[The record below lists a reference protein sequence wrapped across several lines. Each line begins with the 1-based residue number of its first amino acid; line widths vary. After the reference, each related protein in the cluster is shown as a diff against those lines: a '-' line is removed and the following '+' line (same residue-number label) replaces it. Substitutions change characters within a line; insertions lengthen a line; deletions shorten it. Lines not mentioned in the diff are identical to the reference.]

1 MKIKMLKRAKLEN
14 KKILDSWK
22 EISKY
27 LGRDTRTCFRWEKEL
42 RLPVHRID
50 ETSSRSKVFAYKSD
64 IDGWLKEKANNKELQ
79 KKTFLENRRLVVGL
93 LSSFVILTAIF
104 AVLYFAQ
111 IRPFGP
117 STEIPS
123 IAVLP
128 FQNLNAEQHEQ
139 YFSIGL
145 TEEIIYRLTML
156 DNLKVISSVSV
167 NKYRDS
173 DKSAKEIGEELNVD
187 YVLKGIIEK
196 IDKKIELSVQLIRIK
211 NDKEIWRKEYEKA
224 LKNRFFINDN
234 IITNILETLD
244 LNIAQN
250 HPALSYTGRPLSY
263 EAYDAYLKGKLF
275 ANNLNGDNNNNEDP
289 KILYHQG
296 EYYRAKSDE
305 ENNEQAI
312 AFFNQAIKLDSNY
325 ALAYIGLAC
334 CYSNNVNF
342 SWNYDK
348 ELLIKAE
355 NLVEKAQAISP
366 DLPEYY
372 STLVEINLL
381 KKACF
386 NENTEDIAFELAQEG
401 IKKYPYHAQ
410 LNSIIGYCYYLKFG
424 EEGNEA
430 DFEKALEF
438 KEKSRWLNPL
448 SIHNIVYTE
457 LLMLNREYYRAMGIC
472 ENIRQISP
480 SVVDFRLAETYYYM
494 GDLINSETIFQE
506 FQTPLNYKITSL
518 AYLGMIASQRGEKE
532 KVLVIVGE
540 INLLSSKKEKFSSND
555 LMLASIYFGLG
566 EEGKELGYKYLKSS
580 FSEDFAIEFPYILA
594 KYIDIDK
601 NFDKFKNE
609 KEFKKIIRGENEWLE
624 AKQSE

>member
-1 MKIKMLKRAKLEN
+1 MKIKMTKRAKLEN

-42 RLPVHRID
+42 GLPVHRID

-64 IDGWLKEKANNKELQ
+64 IDEWLKEKANNKELQ
-79 KKTFLENRRLVVGL
+79 KKTFLENKRLIVGL
-93 LSSFVILTAIF
+93 LSSFIILTAIF
-104 AVLYFAQ
+104 SFLYFAQ

-117 STEIPS
+117 STEIPF

-145 TEEIIYRLTML
+145 TDEINYRLTML

-167 NKYRDS
+167 HKYRDS

-187 YVLKGIIEK
+187 YVLKGIVEK
-196 IDKKIELSVQLIRIK
+196 VDKNIELSVRLIRIK
-211 NDKEIWRKEYEKA
+211 NDKEIWRKEYEEA
-224 LKNRFFINDN
+224 LENSYFINDD
-234 IITNILETLD
+234 IIASILETLN

-263 EAYDAYLKGKLF
+263 EAYDAYLKAKLF
-275 ANNLNGDNNNNEDP
+275 ANNLNGDNNNNKDP
-289 KILYHQG
+289 LILYHQG
-296 EYYRAKSDE
+296 EYYRAKSDK

-312 AFFNQAIKLDSNY
+312 ALFNQAIKLDSNF

-342 SWNYDK
+342 GWNYDR
-348 ELLIKAE
+348 ELLVKAE
-355 NLVEKAQAISP
+355 DLVEKAQAISP

-372 STLVEINLL
+372 SLLVEINLI
-381 KKACF
+381 KKIGF
-386 NENTEDIAFELAQEG
+386 NENTRDIAFELAQEG
-401 IKKYPYHAQ
+401 IEKYPYHAQ

-430 DFEKALEF
+430 DFEKALEY

-457 LLMLNREYYRAMGIC
+457 LLMLNREYYKGMDIC
-472 ENIRQISP
+472 SKVRQISP
-480 SVVDFRLAETYYYM
+480 SIVDFRLAEIYYYM
-494 GDLINSETIFQE
+494 GDLYNSETIFQK
-506 FQTPLNYKITSL
+506 FQTPLKHKVTSL
-518 AYLGMIASQRGEKE
+518 CYLGMIASQRGEKG
-532 KVLVIVGE
+532 KVLNKIGE
-540 INLLSSKKEKFSSND
+540 IKLLSSGEEKFISNN

-566 EEGKELGYKYLKSS
+566 EKELGYKFLKSF
-580 FSEDFAIEFPYILA
+580 FSEDTATKFPYIFV
-594 KYIDIDK
+594 KYIDINR
-601 NFDKFKNE
+601 NFDKFKNK
-609 KEFKKIIRGENEWLE
+609 KEFKKIINGGNEWLE

>member
-1 MKIKMLKRAKLEN
+1 MKIKVTKRAKLEN

-42 RLPVHRID
+42 GLPVHRID

-64 IDGWLKEKANNKELQ
+64 IDEWLKEKANNKELQ
-79 KKTFLENRRLVVGL
+79 KKTFLENKRLIVGL
-93 LSSFVILTAIF
+93 LSSFIILTAIF
-104 AVLYFAQ
+104 AFLYFAQ

-156 DNLKVISSVSV
+156 DNLKAISSVSV
-167 NKYRDS
+167 DNYRDS
-173 DKSAKEIGEELNVD
+173 DKSTKEIGEELNVD
-187 YVLKGIIEK
+187 YVLKGIVEK
-196 IDKKIELSVQLIRIK
+196 VDKNIELSVQLIRIK
-211 NDKEIWRKEYEKA
+211 NDKEIWRKEYEEA
-224 LKNRFFINDN
+224 LENSYFINDD
-234 IITNILETLD
+234 IIASILETLN

-250 HPALSYTGRPLSY
+250 HPALSYTGRSFNY
-263 EAYDAYLKGKLF
+263 EAYDVYLKAKLF
-275 ANNLNGDNNNNEDP
+275 ANNLNGDNNNNKDP
-289 KILYHQG
+289 LILYHQG
-296 EYYRAKSDE
+296 EYYRGKSDK
-305 ENNEQAI
+305 ENNELAI
-312 AFFNQAIKLDSNY
+312 AFFNQAIKLDSNF

-334 CYSNNVNF
+334 CYSNNINF
-342 SWNYDK
+342 GWNYDR
-348 ELLIKAE
+348 ELLVKAE
-355 NLVEKAQAISP
+355 DLVEKAQMISP

-372 STLVEINLL
+372 STLIEINLL
-381 KKACF
+381 KKICF

-430 DFEKALEF
+430 DLEKAIEY

-448 SIHNIVYTE
+448 SIHNIVYIE
-457 LLMLNREYYRAMGIC
+457 LLMFNREYYRAIDIC
-472 ENIRQISP
+472 SNIRQISP
-480 SVVDFRLAETYYYM
+480 SIVDFRLAEIYYYM
-494 GDLINSETIFQE
+494 GDLYNSETIFQKY
-506 FQTPLNYKITSL
+506 QTPLNRKIISL
-518 AYLGMIASQRGEKE
+518 AYLGMIASQRGEKR
-532 KVLVIVGE
+532 KVLNIVGE
-540 INLLSSKKEKFSSND
+540 INLLSSGEEKLLSNN

-566 EEGKELGYKYLKSS
+566 EKELGYKFLKSF
-580 FSEDFAIEFPYILA
+580 FSEDFATKFPYIFV
-594 KYIDIDK
+594 KYIDMDR

-609 KEFKKIIRGENEWLE
+609 KEFKKIIKGENEWLE

>member
-1 MKIKMLKRAKLEN
+1 MKIRMTKRVKLEN

-42 RLPVHRID
+42 GLPVHRID

-64 IDGWLKEKANNKELQ
+64 IDEWLKEKANNKELQ

-104 AVLYFAQ
+104 AFLYFAQ

-156 DNLKVISSVSV
+156 DNLKVISSDSV
-167 NKYRDS
+167 LKYRDS

-211 NDKEIWRKEYEKA
+211 NDTQIWGEEYKETLENSY
-224 LKNRFFINDN
+224 FINDD
-234 IITNILETLD
+234 IIASILETLD

-250 HPALSYTGRPLSY
+250 HPAMSYPGRPLSY
-263 EAYDAYLKGKLF
+263 EAYDAYSKAKLF
-275 ANNLNGDNNNNEDP
+275 ANNLNGDNNNNKDP
-289 KILYHQG
+289 LILYHQG
-296 EYYRAKSDE
+296 KYFWAKSDK

-312 AFFNQAIKLDSNY
+312 ALFNQAIKLDSNF

-342 SWNYDK
+342 GWNYDR
-348 ELLIKAE
+348 ELLVKAE
-355 NLVEKAQAISP
+355 DLVEKAQTISP

-372 STLVEINLL
+372 SALVKFNLL
-381 KKACF
+381 KKVVF

-430 DFEKALEF
+430 DLEKAIEY

-448 SIHNIVYTE
+448 SIHNIAYTE
-457 LLMLNREYYRAMGIC
+457 LLMFNREYYRAMDIC
-472 ENIRQISP
+472 SNIRQISP
-480 SVVDFRLAETYYYM
+480 SIVDFRLAEIYYYM
-494 GDLINSETIFQE
+494 GDLYHSETIFQK
-506 FQTPLNYKITSL
+506 FQTPLNYKIISL
-518 AYLGMIASQRGEKE
+518 AYLGMIASQRGEKG
-532 KVLVIVGE
+532 KVLNIVGE
-540 INLLSSKKEKFSSND
+540 INLLSSGEEKFLSNN
-555 LMLASIYFGLG
+555 LKLASIYFGLG
-566 EEGKELGYKYLKSS
+566 KKEMGYKFLKSF
-580 FSEDFAIEFPYILA
+580 FSEDFTLEFPYIFV
-594 KYIDIDK
+594 KYIDIDR

-609 KEFKKIIRGENEWLE
+609 KEFKKIIKGENEWLE